1 MAKARRIKSAT
12 ESLLQIAVFLEFGV
26 VFFGAL
32 ALNGLGFYRP
42 GVIAVGTLAA
52 MVILSVVY
60 RLLRY
65 RVGRWVGHLVQLAF
79 LATFFWDV
87 VMGLSALVVA
97 GFWIFGALRGPAL
110 DRGLGPE
117 A

>member
-1 MAKARRIKSAT
+1 
-12 ESLLQIAVFLEFGV
+12 
-26 VFFGAL
+26 
-32 ALNGLGFYRP
+32 
-42 GVIAVGTLAA
+42 
-52 MVILSVVY
+52 
-60 RLLRY
+60 
-65 RVGRWVGHLVQLAF
+65 VGHLVQLAF

-87 VMGLSALVVA
+87 VMGLSALVVV